1 MAQRDYLM
9 QQLEEMGYFLS
20 GLLRR
25 FLKLKEENREEEI
38 TSVLHD
44 SIQEKLSFSIDEA
57 ILLKDDDFL
66 KLIKEQIKPENH
78 LETMAELLLVT
89 GKSIHSF
96 VSPVRLSYLQ
106 KSLLL
111 YTHLQDTSTNFSF
124 ERKDKILE
132 IQQILRS

>member
-38 TSVLHD
+38 TSVLRD
-44 SIQEKLSFSIDEA
+44 SLQEKLSFSIDEA
-57 ILLKDDDFL
+57 IVLKDDDFL
-66 KLIKEQIKPENH
+66 KLIKEQVKTENH

-111 YTHLQDTSTNFSF
+111 YTHLQETSTSFSF

>member
-1 MAQRDYLM
+1 MPQRDYLM

-20 GLLRR
+20 GILRR

-44 SIQEKLSFSIDEA
+44 AIQEKLSFSIDEA
-57 ILLKDDDFL
+57 IELKDDDFL

-111 YTHLQDTSTNFSF
+111 YTHLQETSTNFSF

-132 IQQILRS
+132 IQQIIRG

>member
-1 MAQRDYLM
+1 MPQRDYLM

-44 SIQEKLSFSIDEA
+44 SIQEKLLFSIDEA
-57 ILLKDDDFL
+57 IVLKDDDFL
-66 KLIKEQIKPENH
+66 KLIKEHIKPENL
-78 LETMAELLLVT
+78 LETMAELLLLT

-96 VSPVRLSYLQ
+96 LSPVRLNYLQ

-111 YTHLQDTSTNFSF
+111 YTHLQETSSNFSF
-124 ERKDKILE
+124 ERNDKILE
-132 IQQILRS
+132 IHQILRS

>member
-57 ILLKDDDFL
+57 IVLKDDDFL

-78 LETMAELLLVT
+78 LEIMAELLLVT

-111 YTHLQDTSTNFSF
+111 YTHLQETSTNFSF
-124 ERKDKILE
+124 DRKDKILE

>member
-1 MAQRDYLM
+1 MPQRDYLM

-25 FLKLKEENREEEI
+25 FLKLKEEKREEEI
-38 TSVLHD
+38 TSALYD
-44 SIQEKLSFSIDEA
+44 AIQEKLSFSINEA
-57 ILLKDDDFL
+57 IVLKDDDFL

-78 LETMAELLLVT
+78 LETMAELLLLT

-96 VSPVRLSYLQ
+96 VSPVRLNYLR
-106 KSLLL
+106 KSLFL
-111 YTHLQDTSTNFSF
+111 YTHLQETSTNFSF

-132 IQQILRS
+132 IQQILRG

>member
-44 SIQEKLSFSIDEA
+44 AIQEKLSFSIDEA
-57 ILLKDDDFL
+57 IVLKDDDFL
-66 KLIKEQIKPENH
+66 KLIKEQVKPEKN

-96 VSPVRLSYLQ
+96 VSPVRLNYLQ

-111 YTHLQDTSTNFSF
+111 YTHLQDTSINFSF
-124 ERKDKILE
+124 ERKDKIME

>member
-25 FLKLKEENREEEI
+25 FLKLKEENREEDI

-96 VSPVRLSYLQ
+96 VSPVRLGYLQ

>member
-1 MAQRDYLM
+1 MPQRDYLM
-9 QQLEEMGYFLS
+9 QQLEGMGYFLS

-38 TSVLHD
+38 TSALHD

-57 ILLKDDDFL
+57 IVLKDDDFL
-66 KLIKEQIKPENH
+66 KLIKEQVKTENH

-96 VSPVRLSYLQ
+96 VSPVRLNYLQ

-111 YTHLQDTSTNFSF
+111 YTHIQETSTNFSF

-132 IQQILRS
+132 IQQILRV

>member
-44 SIQEKLSFSIDEA
+44 SIQEKLSFSIDAA
-57 ILLKDDDFL
+57 IVLKDDDFL
-66 KLIKEQIKPENH
+66 KLIKEQIKPEND

-96 VSPVRLSYLQ
+96 VSPVRHSYLQ

-111 YTHLQDTSTNFSF
+111 YTHLQETSTSFSF

>member
-1 MAQRDYLM
+1 MPQRDYLM

-38 TSVLHD
+38 TSILHD

-57 ILLKDDDFL
+57 IVLKDDDFL
-66 KLIKEQIKPENH
+66 KLIKEQIKPEKH

-111 YTHLQDTSTNFSF
+111 YTHLQETSTNFSF

>member
-57 ILLKDDDFL
+57 IALKDDDFL
-66 KLIKEQIKPENH
+66 KLIKEQVKPENH

-96 VSPVRLSYLQ
+96 VSPVRLNYLQ

-111 YTHLQDTSTNFSF
+111 YTHLQDTSSNFSF

-132 IQQILRS
+132 IQQIIRG